1 MTIRLKVTPN
11 ARSNSLLGWEDDPRA
26 GRVLRLRL
34 EAPAIEGKAN
44 RALVAF
50 LARELGVPKSSLTL
64 VRGETS
70 RLKTIEIPDDAK
82 LPR

>member
-44 RALVAF
+44 RALVTF

>member
-1 MTIRLKVTPN
+1 MTTRLKVTPT